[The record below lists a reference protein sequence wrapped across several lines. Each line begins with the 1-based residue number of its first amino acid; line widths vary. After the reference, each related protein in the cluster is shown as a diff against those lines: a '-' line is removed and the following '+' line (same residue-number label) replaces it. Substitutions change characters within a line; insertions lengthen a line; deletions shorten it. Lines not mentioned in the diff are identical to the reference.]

1 VKPLP
6 VVIGLEVNGYGMIRS
21 LAKAGLA
28 PAGLARDAS
37 EYAVRSRFLREV
49 AFFGAGSGGDR
60 MVEELRGL
68 HQRSGRRLVLFPTAD
83 ELVVDMTERRQA
95 LDDFCLYHWNPAET
109 LRVGTDKTAMGALC
123 ESLGIRA
130 PRTEQPAS
138 LAEVEALAA
147 RTSWPVIV
155 KPRSGGDTPFPPGE
169 KNAIVGNPGELTS
182 LYRSRPAL
190 LGRTLCQEI
199 VTGPDSDIYQVTAL
213 MRSGGREPVVS
224 CVRKRRQYPRR
235 RGTTSF
241 GLTEWNPLLVEPAL
255 RVLRALEWRGI
266 GSIEFK
272 LGPGGTPFF
281 IELNPRLPWYNH
293 LFAASG
299 VNLPALMYRDLAEAE
314 ATGGQVPKQ
323 RDGVAWGHLANDL
336 ASQRAIRPRPG
347 AGAWI
352 RWAAEHATA
361 RSSAWC
367 CLSDPRPAIAAYSA
381 LLRSLRAARHPGA

>member
-6 VVIGLEVNGYGMIRS
+6 VVIGLEVNGYGIIRS
-21 LAKAGLA
+21 LAKAGIA

-37 EYAVRSRFLREV
+37 EYAARSRFLREV

-68 HQRSGRRLVLFPTAD
+68 HQRSGRPLVLFPTAD
-83 ELVVDMTERRQA
+83 ELVADLTERRQA

-123 ESLGIRA
+123 ESRGIRA

-147 RTSWPVIV
+147 RVSWPVIV

-169 KNAIVGNPGELTS
+169 KNAIVGNPGELIS
-182 LYRSRPAL
+182 LYRTLPAL

-199 VTGPDSDIYQVTAL
+199 VNGPDSDIYQVTAL
-213 MRSGGREPVVS
+213 MRDGHRGPVVS
-224 CVRKRRQYPRR
+224 CVRKRRQYPRQ

-241 GLTEWNPLLVEPAL
+241 GLTEWNPRLVEQAL
-255 RVLRALEWRGI
+255 RVLHALDWRGI

-272 LGPGGTPFF
+272 LGPGGTPYF

-299 VNLPALMYRDLAEAE
+299 INLPALMYRDLAEPGE
-314 ATGGQVPKQ
+314 AGGAVPRQ

-336 ASQRAIRPRPG
+336 ASHRATRPHPG
-347 AGAWI
+347 ALAWI

-361 RSSAWC
+361 RSSAWR
-367 CLSDPRPAIAAYSA
+367 CLSDPVPALTAYSS
-381 LLRSLRAARHPGA
+381 LLRSLRAARHSRP

>member
-1 VKPLP
+1 MKPLP
-6 VVIGLEVNGYGMIRS
+6 VVIGLEVNGYGMVRS
-21 LAKAGLA
+21 LAKAGIA

-37 EYAVRSRFLREV
+37 EYAARSRFLREV

-60 MVEELRGL
+60 MVDELRGL
-68 HQRSGRRLVLFPTAD
+68 HQRSGRPLVLFPTAD
-83 ELVVDMTERRQA
+83 ELVADLTERRQA

-138 LAEVEALAA
+138 LAEVERLAA
-147 RTSWPVIV
+147 RVSWPVIV

-169 KNAIVGNPGELTS
+169 KNAIVANAGELIS
-182 LYRSRPAL
+182 LYRSLPAL

-199 VTGPDSDIYQVTAL
+199 VSGPDSDIYQVTAL
-213 MRSGGREPVVS
+213 MRNERREPVVS
-224 CVRKRRQYPRR
+224 CVRKRRQYPRQ

-241 GLTEWNPLLVEPAL
+241 GLTEWNPPLVEQAL
-255 RVLRALEWRGI
+255 QVLRALAWRGI

-272 LGPGGTPFF
+272 LDPGGTPYF

-299 VNLPALMYRDLAEAE
+299 INLPALMYRDLAEA
-314 ATGGQVPKQ
+314 GGSADPVPRQ

-336 ASQRAIRPRPG
+336 ASHRATRPRPG
-347 AGAWI
+347 AAAWI

-361 RSSAWC
+361 RSSAWR
-367 CLSDPRPAIAAYSA
+367 CLSDPVPAITAYSS
-381 LLRSLRAARHPGA
+381 LLRSLRAARHSCP

>member
-1 VKPLP
+1 MKPLP

-21 LAKAGLA
+21 LAKAGIA
-28 PAGLARDAS
+28 PAGLARDAT
-37 EYAVRSRFLREV
+37 EYAAKSRFLREV
-49 AFFGAGSGGDR
+49 AFFGTGSGGDR
-60 MVEELRGL
+60 MVDELRGL
-68 HQRSGRRLVLFPTAD
+68 HRRSGRRLVLFPTAD
-83 ELVVDMTERRQA
+83 ELVVDLTERRQA
-95 LDDFCLYHWNPAET
+95 LDEFCLYHWNPAEV
-109 LRVGTDKTAMGALC
+109 LRVGTDKTAMGVWC

-130 PRTEQPAS
+130 PRTEQPAT
-138 LAEVEALAA
+138 LEEVEALAA
-147 RTSWPVIV
+147 RVSWPVIV

-169 KNAIVGNPGELTS
+169 KNAIVGNAGELIS
-182 LYRSRPAL
+182 LYRGQPAL

-224 CVRKRRQYPRR
+224 CVRKRRQYPRQ

-241 GLTEWNPLLVEPAL
+241 GLTEWNPQLIDPAL
-255 RVLRALEWRGI
+255 RVLGALEWRGI

-272 LGPGGTPFF
+272 LGPGGSPYF

-299 VNLPALMYRDLAEAE
+299 VNLPARMYRDLVDAE
-314 ATGGQVPKQ
+314 TSGGEVPKQ
-323 RDGVAWGHLANDL
+323 RDGVTWGHLANDL
-336 ASQRAIRPRPG
+336 ASHRATRPPPG

-361 RSSAWC
+361 RSSAWR
-367 CLSDPRPAIAAYSA
+367 CLSDPMPALSAYSA
-381 LLRSLRAARHPGA
+381 LLRSLREARRSRP

>member
-6 VVIGLEVNGYGMIRS
+6 VVIGLEVNGYGMVRS
-21 LAKAGLA
+21 LAKAGIA

-37 EYAVRSRFLREV
+37 EYAARSRFLREV

-60 MVEELRGL
+60 MVDELRGL
-68 HQRSGRRLVLFPTAD
+68 HQRSGRPLVLFPTAD
-83 ELVVDMTERRQA
+83 ELVADLTERRQA

-138 LAEVEALAA
+138 LAEVERLAA
-147 RTSWPVIV
+147 RVSWPVIV

-169 KNAIVGNPGELTS
+169 KNAIVANAGELIS
-182 LYRSRPAL
+182 LYRSLPAL

-199 VTGPDSDIYQVTAL
+199 VSGPDSDIYQVTAL
-213 MRSGGREPVVS
+213 MRNERREPVVS
-224 CVRKRRQYPRR
+224 CVRKRRQYPRQ

-241 GLTEWNPLLVEPAL
+241 GLTEWNLPLVEQAL
-255 RVLRALEWRGI
+255 QVLRALAWRGI

-272 LGPGGTPFF
+272 LDPGGTPYF

-299 VNLPALMYRDLAEAE
+299 INLPALMYRDLAEAGE
-314 ATGGQVPKQ
+314 SADPVPRQ

-336 ASQRAIRPRPG
+336 ASHRATRPRPG
-347 AGAWI
+347 AAAWI

-361 RSSAWC
+361 RSSAWR
-367 CLSDPRPAIAAYSA
+367 CLSDPVPAITAYSS
-381 LLRSLRAARHPGA
+381 LLRSLRAARHSCP

>member
-1 VKPLP
+1 MKPLP

-21 LAKAGLA
+21 LANAGIA

-37 EYAVRSRFLREV
+37 EYAATSRFLREV

-60 MVEELRGL
+60 MVEALRAL
-68 HQRSGRRLVLFPTAD
+68 HQRSGRPLVLFPTAD
-83 ELVVDMTERRQA
+83 ELVVDLTERRQP

-138 LAEVEALAA
+138 LAGVEALAA
-147 RTSWPVIV
+147 RVSWPVIV

-169 KNAIVGNPGELTS
+169 KNAIVGTAAELIS
-182 LYRSRPAL
+182 LYRGLPAL

-213 MRSGGREPVVS
+213 MRNGSREPVVS
-224 CVRKRRQYPRR
+224 CVRKRRQYPRQ

-241 GLTEWNPLLVEPAL
+241 GVTEWNPLLVEQAL
-255 RVLRALEWRGI
+255 QVLRALEWRGI

-272 LGPGGTPFF
+272 LGPGGIPYF

-299 VNLPALMYRDLAEAE
+299 VNLPELMYRDLTEAGG
-314 ATGGQVPKQ
+314 TGGAVPRQ

-336 ASQRAIRPRPG
+336 ASYRATRPRPG
-347 AGAWI
+347 AWAWI

-361 RSSAWC
+361 RSSAWR
-367 CLSDPRPAIAAYSA
+367 CLSDPVPAITAYSS
-381 LLRSLRAARHPGA
+381 LLGSLRAARHSRP

>member
-1 VKPLP
+1 
-6 VVIGLEVNGYGMIRS
+6 
-21 LAKAGLA
+21 
-28 PAGLARDAS
+28 
-37 EYAVRSRFLREV
+37 
-49 AFFGAGSGGDR
+49 

-68 HQRSGRRLVLFPTAD
+68 YRRTGRQLVLYPTAD

-109 LRVGTDKTAMGALC
+109 LRVSTDKTAMGALC

-147 RTSWPVIV
+147 RVSWPVIV

-169 KNAIVGNPGELTS
+169 KNAIVGNAGELTS
-182 LYRSRPAL
+182 LYRNLPAL

-224 CVRKRRQYPRR
+224 CVRKRRQYPRQ

-255 RVLRALEWRGI
+255 RVFGALEWRGI
-266 GSIEFK
+266 GSI
-272 LGPGGTPFF
+272 
-281 IELNPRLPWYNH
+281 
-293 LFAASG
+293 
-299 VNLPALMYRDLAEAE
+299 
-314 ATGGQVPKQ
+314 
-323 RDGVAWGHLANDL
+323 
-336 ASQRAIRPRPG
+336 
-347 AGAWI
+347 
-352 RWAAEHATA
+352 
-361 RSSAWC
+361 
-367 CLSDPRPAIAAYSA
+367 
-381 LLRSLRAARHPGA
+381 

>member
-1 VKPLP
+1 MKPLP

-21 LAKAGLA
+21 LAQAGLA
-28 PAGLARDAS
+28 PAGLARDPS
-37 EYAVRSRFLREV
+37 EYAVKSRFVSEV
-49 AFFGAGSGGDR
+49 AYFGTGSGGDR
-60 MVEELRGL
+60 MVDELRGL
-68 HQRSGRRLVLFPTAD
+68 HQRTGRQLVLYPTAD
-83 ELVVDMTERRQA
+83 ELVVDLTERRQA
-95 LDDFCLYHWNPAET
+95 LDSFCLYHWNPAET
-109 LRVGTDKTAMGALC
+109 LRVGTDKTAMGGLC

-147 RTSWPVIV
+147 RVSWPVIV

-169 KNAIVGNPGELTS
+169 KNAIVGNAGELTS
-182 LYRSRPAL
+182 LYRNLPAL

-224 CVRKRRQYPRR
+224 CVRKRRQYPRQ

-255 RVLRALEWRGI
+255 RVLGALGWRGI

-272 LGPGGTPFF
+272 LGPGGTPYF

-299 VNLPALMYRDLAEAE
+299 VNLPELMYHDLTDAGA
-314 ATGGQVPKQ
+314 AGGDVPKQ

-336 ASQRAIRPRPG
+336 ASHRAARPRPG
-347 AGAWI
+347 VGAWI
-352 RWAAEHATA
+352 RWAVEHATA
-361 RSSAWC
+361 RSSAWRC
-367 CLSDPRPAIAAYSA
+367 FSDPRPALAAYSA
-381 LLRSLRAARHPGA
+381 LLRTLREARRSRA

>member
-1 VKPLP
+1 
-6 VVIGLEVNGYGMIRS
+6 
-21 LAKAGLA
+21 
-28 PAGLARDAS
+28 
-37 EYAVRSRFLREV
+37 
-49 AFFGAGSGGDR
+49 
-60 MVEELRGL
+60 MVDELRGL
-68 HQRSGRRLVLFPTAD
+68 YRRTGRQLVLYPTAD

-109 LRVGTDKTAMGALC
+109 LRVSTDKTAMGALC

-147 RTSWPVIV
+147 RVSWPVIV

-169 KNAIVGNPGELTS
+169 KNAIVGNAGELTS
-182 LYRSRPAL
+182 LYRNLPAL

-213 MRSGGREPVVS
+213 MRSGGRKPVVS
-224 CVRKRRQYPRR
+224 CVRKRRQYPRQ

-255 RVLRALEWRGI
+255 RVFGALEWRGI

-272 LGPGGTPFF
+272 LGPGGTPYF

-299 VNLPALMYRDLAEAE
+299 VNLPELMYRDLTDAG
-314 ATGGQVPKQ
+314 ATGGEVPKQ

-336 ASQRAIRPRPG
+336 ASHRAARPRPG

-352 RWAAEHATA
+352 RWAVEHATA
-361 RSSAWC
+361 QSSAWRC
-367 CLSDPRPAIAAYSA
+367 FSDPRPALAAYFA
-381 LLRSLRAARHPGA
+381 LLRTLREARRSRL

>member
-1 VKPLP
+1 MKPLA

-21 LAKAGLA
+21 LAKAGIG

-37 EYAVRSRFLREV
+37 EYAARSRFLREV

-68 HQRSGRRLVLFPTAD
+68 HQHSGRPLVLFPTAD
-83 ELVVDMTERRQA
+83 ELVADLTERRQA
-95 LDDFCLYHWNPAET
+95 LDDFCLYHWNPAES

-138 LAEVEALAA
+138 LAEVEALAT
-147 RTSWPVIV
+147 RVTWPVIV

-169 KNAIVGNPGELTS
+169 KNAIVGNPGELIS
-182 LYRSRPAL
+182 LYRTLPAL

-213 MRSGGREPVVS
+213 MRDGNREPVVS
-224 CVRKRRQYPRR
+224 CVRKRRQYPRQ

-241 GLTEWNPLLVEPAL
+241 GRTEWNPRLVEQAL

-272 LGPGGTPFF
+272 LGPGGTPYF

-299 VNLPALMYRDLAEAE
+299 INLPALMYRDLAEPGE
-314 ATGGQVPKQ
+314 AGGAVPRQ

-336 ASQRAIRPRPG
+336 ASHRATRPRPG
-347 AGAWI
+347 ALAWI

-361 RSSAWC
+361 RASAWR
-367 CLSDPRPAIAAYSA
+367 CLSDPVPGLTAYSS
-381 LLRSLRAARHPGA
+381 LLRSLRAARHSRP